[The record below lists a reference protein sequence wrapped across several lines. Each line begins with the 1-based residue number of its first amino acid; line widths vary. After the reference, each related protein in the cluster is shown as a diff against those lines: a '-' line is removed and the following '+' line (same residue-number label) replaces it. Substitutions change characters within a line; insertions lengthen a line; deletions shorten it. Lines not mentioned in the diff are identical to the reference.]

1 MLNDYEKFKVVR
13 PIIGDHEIDKFNMP
27 IMHRVTE
34 DMLDLEKATGLNLK
48 NLSCKYDNTKKIVF
62 PFNQD
67 SDLLKFWSDP
77 LKYIPRIQTAM
88 AVGTPDYSVLDN
100 MNPNEI
106 QHNVYMNRWLGCLWQ
121 DYGGIGIPTIPWA
134 GRQTY
139 DICFSGIEPNGVVM
153 ISTLST
159 SKHLNEFLDGFRA
172 MKEALSPSLIIVYG
186 KMLEGMTGRFINFE
200 YEECFNDNQAKYH
213 QEELF
218 HVSPI
223 FEIKEVM

>member
-13 PIIGDHEIDKFNMP
+13 PIIGDHEIDEFNMP

-34 DMLDLEKATGLNLK
+34 DMLDLENATGLNLK

-62 PFNQD
+62 PFNHD
-67 SDLLKFWSDP
+67 YDLLKFWGDP
-77 LKYIPRIQTAM
+77 LKYIPRIRTAM

-121 DYGGIGIPTIPWA
+121 DYGGIAIPSIPWA
-134 GRQTY
+134 GSLTY

-159 SKHLNEFLDGFRA
+159 SEHLNEFFDGFRA

-186 KMLEGMTGRFINFE
+186 KMLDGMTGRFINFD
-200 YEECFNDNQAKYH
+200 YEECFNDNQVKYR